1 MIRSWSPIRSSIRL
15 LRLAVAALALLG
27 PLAACGKSGP
37 PTLPPGQSDQYPRT
51 YPRQ

>member
-1 MIRSWSPIRSSIRL
+1 MMGF
-15 LRLAVAALALLG
+15 LRIAIAVLALAGFVG

-37 PTLPPGQSDQYPRT
+37 PTLPQGKSDGYPHT

>member
-1 MIRSWSPIRSSIRL
+1 MISF
-15 LRLAVAALALLG
+15 LRIALAALALLG

-37 PTLPPGQSDQYPRT
+37 PTLPKGQGDSYPHD